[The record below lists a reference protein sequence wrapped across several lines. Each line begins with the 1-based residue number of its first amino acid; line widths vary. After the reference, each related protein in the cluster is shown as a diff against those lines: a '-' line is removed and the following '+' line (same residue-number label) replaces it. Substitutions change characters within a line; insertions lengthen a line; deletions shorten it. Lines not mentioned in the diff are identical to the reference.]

1 LATPDAAAT
10 RAMTGDCAPPL
21 VVDAAPAAGVVVAP
35 AAAAAAATAAVMGVG
50 TPRPTHVGLTVLAGA
65 TAPECVLL
73 LLLLLLLVPTLSC
86 VDELSALT
94 GATRRNIACAPLMLG
109 VAGADA
115 DVDAGVLVVESS
127 IDMTN
132 VARSASSNRR
142 SYDIDTR

>member
-1 LATPDAAAT
+1 
-10 RAMTGDCAPPL
+10 
-21 VVDAAPAAGVVVAP
+21 
-35 AAAAAAATAAVMGVG
+35 MGVG

-65 TAPECVLL
+65 TAPECVLLLL